1 MDDFD
6 SDVYW
11 DLKDLN
17 PDAIVYPEYHDAFI
31 GFTLK
36 NGKYVAVYDAMGI
49 EEEIAKAYFDDQV
62 FLDKT
67 LKEFDGEVPKNDVA
81 ELLFR
86 MAKAEAIKVAEKK
99 LFEWDK
105 QENAPVMFFIPKV
118 AQEDEE
124 EMFKYDPE

>member
-67 LKEFDGEVPKNDVA
+67 LREFDGEVPKNDVA

-86 MAKAEAIKVAEKK
+86 MAKSEAIKVAEKK

>member
-67 LKEFDGEVPKNDVA
+67 LREFDGEVPKNDVA